1 MAIVFWTA
9 VIVLAVAF
17 ILGSWATSHDVE
29 PLEDE
34 SPTKLPLND
43 EQAENLL
50 DRIADVLGDKAKSRK
65 RDAKGRFIPPAAEGC
80 DMTSDPNR
88 RLDQIEDILA
98 ERN

>member
-1 MAIVFWTA
+1 MAVVFWTT

-17 ILGSWATSHDVE
+17 IFGTWATSKDVE
-29 PLEDE
+29 PLEEE
-34 SPTKLPLND
+34 SPTRPPLD
-43 EQAENLL
+43 GEQAEKLL
-50 DRIADVLGDKAKSRK
+50 DRIADALGDKAKSRK